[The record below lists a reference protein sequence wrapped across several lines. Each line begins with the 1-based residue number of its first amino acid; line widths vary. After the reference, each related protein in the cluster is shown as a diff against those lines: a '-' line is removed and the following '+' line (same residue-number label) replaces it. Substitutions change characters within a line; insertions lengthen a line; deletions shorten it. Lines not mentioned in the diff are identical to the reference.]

1 MDEITKARLISIFED
16 IYNTSLEVNTVSAQA
31 DIEYLLS
38 RIENF
43 AKKGKHLVE
52 IN

>member
-1 MDEITKARLISIFED
+1 MDEVTKNRLIAIFDD
-16 IYNTSLEVNTVSAQA
+16 IYKTSLEVNTVSAQA

-38 RIENF
+38 RIESF